1 MRAAM
6 AMEMI
11 VGPAR
16 APADRWTPER
26 FAENTP
32 DNAAGNSP
40 DRARDDEA
48 CPRSRRGTYPI
59 GACARRSDRDSAQRT
74 RRQHTR
80 RQNEIAHLPSPWPRQ
95 AGCRAK
101 PAQQDQPQ
109 REIPYIRGKRQAVLR
124 PPARRIFPPLRSGAR
139 QIIRFS
145 SPVWTDMV
153 SHQPAITRRS
163 ISPMLLIPVSAMLT
177 LSSLRMISI
186 ARATPACPPAPS
198 P

>member
-40 DRARDDEA
+40 NRARDDEA

-101 PAQQDQPQ
+101 PRNKISRNAKFHTFVANVRRFCGRLRDGYFRHSDPA
-109 REIPYIRGKRQAVLR
+109 RGKSSDFRA
-124 PPARRIFPPLRSGAR
+124 PSGLTW
-139 QIIRFS
+139 F
-145 SPVWTDMV
+145 
-153 SHQPAITRRS
+153 H
-163 ISPMLLIPVSAMLT
+163 ISPRSRGDRFP
-177 LSSLRMISI
+177 R
-186 ARATPACPPAPS
+186 CC
-198 P
+198 